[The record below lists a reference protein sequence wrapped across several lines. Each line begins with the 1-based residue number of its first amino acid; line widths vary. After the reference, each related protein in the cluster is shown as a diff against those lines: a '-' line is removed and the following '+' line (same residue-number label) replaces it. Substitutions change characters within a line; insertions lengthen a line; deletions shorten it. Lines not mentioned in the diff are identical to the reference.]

1 MELGF
6 KRDFI
11 PGSFGLTPA
20 NHPEDEKDKDDKE
33 EKQETKENKETDN

>member
-20 NHPEDEKDKDDKE
+20 NHPKDEKDKDKE